1 MDETKYHKISD
12 KSKVMK
18 VKSGRFTITPVDPNG
33 TLNSLGP
40 FLKTS
45 QVFLENGNLRIIKG
59 PEQKTKKSVTHH
71 YIPKGARVTKIEN
84 GRLTITP
91 IDPTTGSLSRNV
103 SGKSTVTYKT
113 GRFTI
118 KKGPI
123 GKRFHSV
130 GGRTSKR
137 KTQSS
142 KRRSKRYKKTRI
154 V

>member
-12 KSKVMK
+12 KADVVK
-18 VKSGRFTITPVDPNG
+18 VKSGRFTITPVGSNG
-33 TLNSLGP
+33 TLNGLGP
-40 FLKTS
+40 FLKSS
-45 QVFLENGNLRIIKG
+45 QVYIKNGNLTIVKG
-59 PEQKTKKSVTHH
+59 PEQKTRKNVNHH
-71 YIPKGARVTKIEN
+71 YIPKGSRVTKIEN
-84 GRLTITP
+84 GRFTITP
-91 IDPTTGSLSRNV
+91 TDPMGSLSSNV

-113 GRFTI
+113 GKFTI

-130 GGRTSKR
+130 GGRPSKR

>member
-12 KSKVMK
+12 KSNVVM
-18 VKSGRFTITPVDPNG
+18 VKSGRFTITPVGSKG

-59 PEQKTKKSVTHH
+59 PEQKAKKNVNHH
-71 YIPKGARVTKIEN
+71 YIPKGSRVTKIEN
-84 GRLTITP
+84 GRFTITP
-91 IDPTTGSLSRNV
+91 TDPMGSLSSNV